1 MDLLRDGKPSRNFIL
16 AFIKYGVGSVERF
29 GEVGDCLGLG
39 IAWRVGKFGEVLVER
54 IDWAINFNDTF
65 FIYKT
70 DMIFLYIMYQPALDH
85 TFISSIDNISPY
97 NYHF

>member
-1 MDLLRDGKPSRNFIL
+1 ML
-16 AFIKYGVGSVERF
+16 
-29 GEVGDCLGLG
+29 
-39 IAWRVGKFGEVLVER
+39 